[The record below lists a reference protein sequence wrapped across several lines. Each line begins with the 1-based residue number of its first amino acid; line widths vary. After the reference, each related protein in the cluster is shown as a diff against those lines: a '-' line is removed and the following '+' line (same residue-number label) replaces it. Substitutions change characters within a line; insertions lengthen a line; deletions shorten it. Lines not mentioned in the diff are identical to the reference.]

1 MDKPL
6 RQLISELEDLVER
19 LSHEMMQD
27 DKTPA
32 ERNQLEAELRAAQQ
46 ALERYEQTLKLE

>member
-6 RQLISELEDLVER
+6 RQHILELERQVER
-19 LSHEMMQD
+19 LSEEMMKET
-27 DKTPA
+27 KTTT

-46 ALERYEQTLKLE
+46 ALEHYQQTNETE

>member
-6 RQLISELEDLVER
+6 RQLINELEDLVER

-46 ALERYEQTLKLE
+46 ALEHYQQATKLE

>member
-6 RQLISELEDLVER
+6 RQLISELEKLIER

-27 DKTPA
+27 DKTVV
-32 ERNQLEAELRAAQQ
+32 ERNELEAELRAAQQ
-46 ALERYEQTLKLE
+46 AWERYQQRD

>member
-1 MDKPL
+1 MDEPL

-46 ALERYEQTLKLE
+46 ALERYEQALKLE

>member
-1 MDKPL
+1 VSWETSL
-6 RQLISELEDLVER
+6 SA
-19 LSHEMMQD
+19 SHEMMQD

-46 ALERYEQTLKLE
+46 ALERCQQTLKLQ